1 MRETTE
7 VVEVERRVQARPETV
22 FSYLVDPE
30 KFRQWQGIDAEL
42 DVRPGGTFRTTVAGR
57 NRVVLRGEY
66 LEVDPPRR
74 IVLTWGWEPG
84 PGLPPGAADVPV
96 GASTVEITLTADADA
111 TIVRVR
117 HSGLRSAAAR
127 SFHTGGWNVTVDRLV
142 VVAEGGDAGSNPLL
156 DLW

>member
-57 NRVVLRGEY
+57 NRVVATQAPRPHLGVGARTRAS
-66 LEVDPPRR
+66 PRR
-74 IVLTWGWEPG
+74 
-84 PGLPPGAADVPV
+84 
-96 GASTVEITLTADADA
+96 
-111 TIVRVR
+111 R
-117 HSGLRSAAAR
+117 
-127 SFHTGGWNVTVDRLV
+127 
-142 VVAEGGDAGSNPLL
+142 
-156 DLW
+156 